1 MEKTARIEAYFGKDG
16 PFKEGLQQLR
26 DLVLQT
32 ELREDL
38 KWGAPVYTLEGKNV
52 LGVLS
57 FKNHFG
63 LWFFNGVFLSDPL
76 EVLENAQEGK
86 TKAMRHWKFS
96 RQEQIDPKAILLYV
110 QEAIRNEREGKK
122 LAPEKPGKLVL
133 PGLLKTAL
141 EQEPG
146 LQERFNALTPYKKR
160 DYVEYVATAKQLAT
174 QERRLQK
181 ILPMIRQGIG
191 LNDSY
196 RNC

>member
-1 MEKTARIEAYFGKDG
+1 M
-16 PFKEGLQQLR
+16 
-26 DLVLQT
+26 
-32 ELREDL
+32 
-38 KWGAPVYTLEGKNV
+38 
-52 LGVLS
+52 
-57 FKNHFG
+57 
-63 LWFFNGVFLSDPL
+63 
-76 EVLENAQEGK
+76 
-86 TKAMRHWKFS
+86 
-96 RQEQIDPKAILLYV
+96 
-110 QEAIRNEREGKK
+110 
-122 LAPEKPGKLVL
+122 L